1 MRAPQRGRN
10 GLRAFYPDLRP
21 ALPEVGID
29 RISLTVRGH
38 WRSSAAALD
47 DLTPEG
53 YFELLAPPWE
63 PHWFKIE
70 QSPERILIATLAN
83 PATTLGKVHLSIK
96 KQGGQGAI
104 RFNLTGGNVVRTLH
118 HLLISY
124 AWLGEAFSSHIAE
137 IDPVAFFSR
146 AGEGVPRALG
156 DADNWISNLRFA
168 HECLG
173 SDPFA
178 AFLPI
183 YVNQLKRM
191 VAWICLPAPA
201 ASLASDSGDVI
212 ASVPGLTCR
221 FDWEGVSI
229 NEAEAFFERR
239 HTNALGAVRLLGSA
253 ALADFDNAEV
263 WRYIT
268 NSSMW
273 AERGNDNLSVGFVL
287 NERYRIAI
295 YAKSPSRMRFE
306 MRRKGP
312 GAKAPEG
319 PETRLLR
326 VLEME
331 RQHLADYF
339 GWPVIGSLL
348 DEHPAPQM
356 SDLVSLC
363 NAVHRIS
370 VQHSLQFH
378 TLLNVLLTDG
388 GIRTNAALGWS
399 DEVIAEL
406 CSAGIIQRTTLRRQ
420 DHRRP
425 NKRYAL
431 RPEYRGM
438 VHLVTRSLIEGRG
451 LVPERS

>member
-29 RISLTVRGH
+29 RFSLTVRGN
-38 WRSSAAALD
+38 WRSTATASD
-47 DLTPEG
+47 DLTPEQ
-53 YFELLAPPWE
+53 YFALLTPPWE
-63 PHWFKIE
+63 PSWFRVE
-70 QSPERILIATLAN
+70 QPHQRLVIRTLAN
-83 PATTLGKVHLSIK
+83 AATTLGKVHLTIGRQSH
-96 KQGGQGAI
+96 QGEVV
-104 RFNLTGGNVVRTLH
+104 FKLTGNVVRTLH
-118 HLLISY
+118 HLLV
-124 AWLGEAFSSHIAE
+124 SHASQGADFGAYIDA
-137 IDPVAFFSR
+137 IDPVTFFSR
-146 AGEGVPRALG
+146 AAGTVPLALG
-156 DADNWISNLRFA
+156 DADNWISDLRSA
-168 HECLG
+168 HNCLG
-173 SDPFA
+173 PDPFA

-183 YVNQLKRM
+183 YIRQLKRM
-191 VAWICLPAPA
+191 VAWLCLPVP
-201 ASLASDSGDVI
+201 STIVTDDGGQLL
-212 ASVPGLTCR
+212 ASVPGLSCR
-221 FDWEGVSI
+221 FDWERVHVGD
-229 NEAEAFFERR
+229 AEAFFERR
-239 HTNALGAVRLLGSA
+239 HTHALGAVRLLGSA
-253 ALADFDNAEV
+253 ALSDFDNAEMR
-263 WRYIT
+263 RYISNT
-268 NSSMW
+268 SVW
-273 AERGNDNLSVGFVL
+273 AERGNDNLSVGFAL
-287 NERYRIAI
+287 NQRYRIAI
-295 YAKSPSRMRFE
+295 YAKSPSRIRFE

-312 GAKAPEG
+312 GVKPPEA

-331 RQHLADYF
+331 RQQLVDYF
-339 GWPVIGSLL
+339 GWPAIGSLL

-370 VQHSLQFH
+370 VRHSLQFH

-388 GIRTNAALGWS
+388 GIRTNTAFGWT
-399 DEVIAEL
+399 DEVIADL
-406 CSAGIIQRTTLRRQ
+406 CSAGIVQRTTLRRQ